1 MALLRDEVVTELYD
15 KETNYFDLSD
25 EIRVKARKMAA
36 ERLLSQE
43 PTWFVEFRTWGL
55 SLMDDSEKSESEVEV
70 KTFARDLISH
80 RVTTIW
86 QNQKA
91 ATKRKARG
99 DGGGDVKRQRTGK
112 VGKCNGCQGKK
123 QWCCLPCELAKLTTV
138 FTLLCFL

>member
-15 KETNYFDLSD
+15 EETNYFDLSN
-25 EIRVKARKMAA
+25 EIRAKARKMAA

-43 PTWFVEFRTWGL
+43 PTWFVQFQTSGL
-55 SLMDDSEKSESEVEV
+55 SLMDDSEKSESVV

-91 ATKRKARG
+91 TTKRKAR
-99 DGGGDVKRQRTGK
+99 
-112 VGKCNGCQGKK
+112 VGVEMLRDSEPKK
-123 QWCCLPCELAKLTTV
+123 LEIVTDAKERSSGAV
-138 FTLLCFL
+138 FHVSLRN

>member
-15 KETNYFDLSD
+15 EETNYFDLSD
-25 EIRVKARKMAA
+25 EIHVKARKMAMVG
-36 ERLLSQE
+36 LLSQE
-43 PTWFVEFRTWGL
+43 PTWFVQFRTWGL
-55 SLMDDSEKSESEVEV
+55 SLMDDSEKSESVV
-70 KTFARDLISH
+70 KTFVRDLISH

-99 DGGGDVKRQRTGK
+99 GGGDVKRQRTEK
-112 VGKCNGCQGKK
+112 VGNCDRCQGKK